1 MLDAAAQFD
10 HALFTDLSSKEI
22 ETKGIA
28 AENPTN
34 GRRWKI
40 GELLVSNIC
49 IQDSEAIEPAHRWD
63 HGAPS
68 TQNDKPC
75 FRTAF
80 WISFVGFVYFET

>member
-1 MLDAAAQFD
+1 MLDAAAKLG
-10 HALFTDLSSKEI
+10 HTLLTDLSSE
-22 ETKGIA
+22 EVE
-28 AENPTN
+28 AEGVTAEYPSDS
-34 GRRWKI
+34 RRWKV